1 MNSEIELRH
10 FRYFVAVAEE
20 LHFGNAAKRLH
31 MAQPPLSQAIR
42 KLEAR
47 LGHPLFVRHTREVA
61 LTAAGR
67 TLLERVRRT
76 LAKVDDDLEAA
87 RRIGLGEVGTLT
99 VGFAGSVML
108 TALPIA
114 LREYRRRYPAVNLR
128 LREMVTAAQLESLT
142 EGSLD
147 VGLLRDPGDQPSLAV
162 EILWREPFLA
172 IVPRKH
178 RLATKKQIFV
188 RDLKHEPFVLF
199 AREWGPEAYD
209 RTIGVCQSAG
219 FTPRVIQEASQWYT
233 VTRLIEAGFGVSIA
247 PSCVASFSFAGVR
260 YLPLR
265 RVTAQTEV
273 ALGIATGELKPTVAA
288 FRHMLREVYG
298 VERPAEH
305 SGSSIQHSASLW
317 EGALEGSRPRDPAK
331 SPKRPFPD
339 VS

>member
-20 LHFGNAAKRLH
+20 LHFGKAAKRLH

-47 LGHPLFVRHTREVA
+47 LGHPLFVRHTREVT

-76 LAKVDDDLEAA
+76 LAKVDDDLDAA
-87 RRIGLGEVGTLT
+87 RRIGRGEVGTLT

-128 LREMVTAAQLESLT
+128 LREMVTAAQLESLV

-147 VGLLRDPGDQPSLAV
+147 VGLLRDPGDQPALLV
-162 EILWREPFLA
+162 EILLREPFVA
-172 IVPRKH
+172 IVPRKL
-178 RLATKKQIFV
+178 RLAEKCQISA

-199 AREWGPEAYD
+199 AREMGPEAYD
-209 RTIGVCQSAG
+209 RTIRLCQSAG
-219 FTPRVIQEASQWYT
+219 FMPRVIQEASQWYT
-233 VTRLIEAGFGVSIA
+233 VIRLIEAGFGVSIA
-247 PSCVASFSFAGVR
+247 PACVANFSFAGVC
-260 YLPLR
+260 YLPLH

-273 ALGIATGELKPTVAA
+273 ALGIATGEPKPTVAA
-288 FRHMLREVYG
+288 FRQVLRGAYG
-298 VERPAEH
+298 VER
-305 SGSSIQHSASLW
+305 
-317 EGALEGSRPRDPAK
+317 
-331 SPKRPFPD
+331 
-339 VS
+339 